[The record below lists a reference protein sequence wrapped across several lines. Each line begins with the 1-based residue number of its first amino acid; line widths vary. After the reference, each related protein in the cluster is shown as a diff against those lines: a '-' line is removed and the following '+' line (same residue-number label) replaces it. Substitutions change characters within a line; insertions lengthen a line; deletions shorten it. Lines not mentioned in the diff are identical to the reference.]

1 MGIVKETL
9 PGFARAF
16 GFRRSAVQSESRSA
30 GSLITLELELLLEIE
45 IASRNRSPDRR
56 LLNGREE

>member
-16 GFRRSAVQSESRSA
+16 GVPRSEFTIVR
-30 GSLITLELELLLEIE
+30 
-45 IASRNRSPDRR
+45 ASRAIFGVLGLANEALAKLGPRHRN
-56 LLNGREE
+56 L